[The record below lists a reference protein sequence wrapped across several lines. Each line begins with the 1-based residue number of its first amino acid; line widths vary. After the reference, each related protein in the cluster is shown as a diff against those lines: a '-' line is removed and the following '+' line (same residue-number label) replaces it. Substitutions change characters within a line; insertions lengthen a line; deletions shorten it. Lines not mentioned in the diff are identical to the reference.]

1 LLLPT
6 SSKPCSC
13 FSSSPLKQSSE
24 AAAAVSKDASSLP
37 DLKGRKSGCNLLVVV
52 EEEEEEEEEAEDNSS
67 TVPGA
72 AAKEET
78 DLQSSNSRLRL
89 QHGAASKQ
97 QEEVEEEEE
106 EEQLTICLSTRIPQ
120 HRTKLACISL
130 SNPHKLPETTVL
142 IDMLEEE
149 EEGCCRCRCCCL
161 DSSLAHPEALIC
173 LSAQKLKQ
181 P

>member
-24 AAAAVSKDASSLP
+24 ATAAVSKDASGFP
-37 DLKGRKSGCNLLVVV
+37 DLKGRKSGCNLLV
-52 EEEEEEEEEAEDNSS
+52 EEEEEEEDDNSS
-67 TVPGA
+67 TVPVA

-89 QHGAASKQ
+89 QQGAASKQ
-97 QEEVEEEEE
+97 QEEEK
-106 EEQLTICLSTRIPQ
+106 EQLTICLSTRIPQ

-149 EEGCCRCRCCCL
+149 EEGCCCCCCL
-161 DSSLAHPEALIC
+161 DSSRAHPAALIC
-173 LSAQKLKQ
+173 LSAQKLKK

>member
-1 LLLPT
+1 LPT

-24 AAAAVSKDASSLP
+24 AAAAVSKDASSFP
-37 DLKGRKSGCNLLVVV
+37 DLKGRKSGCNLLVV
-52 EEEEEEEEEAEDNSS
+52 EEEEEEDNSS
-67 TVPGA
+67 TVPVA

-89 QHGAASKQ
+89 QQGAASKQ
-97 QEEVEEEEE
+97 QEEEEEE

-149 EEGCCRCRCCCL
+149 EEEEGCCCCL
-161 DSSLAHPEALIC
+161 GSSLAHPAALNC
-173 LSAQKLKQ
+173 LSAQKLKK